1 MNYPFRDALVDFFAK
16 GNLSSQDFLDIL
28 VKNQVIYR
36 EEITMQLL
44 NLLDS
49 HDTPRFLTESRGNK
63 QRLKLAT
70 AFQLLY
76 KGVPYLYYGD
86 EVGLMG
92 GNDPLCRGTMVWEEE
107 KQDLDLLQF
116 FKQMIR
122 IRKNHEVLTFG
133 DFKIEQVEEKSFS
146 FSRVWPKKEKNE
158 EIFILFNMGHE
169 PSMLKSKA
177 GKYKDL
183 LSNKVVNLEDS
194 ITVEPLSFNV
204 YGTMGNELE
213 LSDK

>member
-1 MNYPFRDALVDFFAK
+1 M
-16 GNLSSQDFLDIL
+16 
-28 VKNQVIYR
+28 
-36 EEITMQLL
+36 
-44 NLLDS
+44 
-49 HDTPRFLTESRGNK
+49 
-63 QRLKLAT
+63 
-70 AFQLLY
+70 
-76 KGVPYLYYGD
+76 PYLYYGD

-204 YGTMGNELE
+204 YGTMRNELE
-213 LSDK
+213 PSDK